1 VENSFFK
8 YILLLETSGFWS
20 RLFSLEGGELCFV
33 WRLRLVSSGG
43 HFVVCSSLRG
53 RRGGE
58 DLEGES
64 IRAREGGREGE
75 SAEGEERCVVGSG
88 TGNCER
94 MTTSYLLHGSPML
107 PSLQDASA
115 REFAR
120 QISSVHLAE
129 R

>member
-1 VENSFFK
+1 V
-8 YILLLETSGFWS
+8 ETSGFSS
-20 RLFSLEGGELCFV
+20 RLFSPERGELCFV

-43 HFVVCSSLRG
+43 YFVVCSSLRG
-53 RRGGE
+53 GSRRK
-58 DLEGES
+58 L

-120 QISSVHLAE
+120 QFSSVHLAE